1 MDNNYIHMVEMPQI
15 PTCNIMGVNIAAI
28 NMDQTVGYITKN
40 FQQLRGKYICVSNVH
55 TTVTSY
61 EDEEYMAVQNEAVL
75 ALPDGKPL
83 SVVCKMRGLKNA
95 ARVTGP
101 DLMEKIFLISKV
113 KGYKHFFYGS
123 TEETL
128 ALLKNRILEQYGDL
142 QIVGMYSPPFRQL
155 TQEEDEKVIQLIN
168 TKNPDFIWV
177 GLGAP
182 KQEIWMANHKGRFHG
197 LMIGVGAGFD
207 YHAGKIKRAPKW
219 MQTCCLEWAYRLF
232 QEPERLFKRYL
243 KTNLKFIWEAVVLGK

>member
-1 MDNNYIHMVEMPQI
+1 MDSKYIHKVDKSQI

-28 NMDQTVGYITKN
+28 NMAQTIEYITKN
-40 FQQLRGKYICVSNVH
+40 FQHLQGKYICVSNVH

-61 EDEEYMAVQNEAVL
+61 EDEEYLGIQNEAVL

-83 SVVCKMRGLKNA
+83 SVVCKMRGLAHA

-101 DLMEKIFLISKV
+101 DLMEEIFLISKAN
-113 KGYKHFFYGS
+113 GYKHFFYGS

-128 ALLKNRILEQYGDL
+128 TLLKNRLLERYGDM

-155 TQEEDEKVIQLIN
+155 TQEEDEKIIQLIN
-168 TKNPDFIWV
+168 SKNPDFIWV

-182 KQEIWMANHKGRFHG
+182 KQEIWMANHKERFYG
-197 LMIGVGAGFD
+197 LMIGVGAGFN
-207 YHAGKIKRAPKW
+207 YHAGQIKRAPKW
-219 MQTCCLEWAYRLF
+219 MQWCSLEWAYRLF
-232 QEPERLFKRYL
+232 QDPKRLFKRYL
-243 KTNLKFIWEAVVLGK
+243 RTNLKFIWKAVVLGK